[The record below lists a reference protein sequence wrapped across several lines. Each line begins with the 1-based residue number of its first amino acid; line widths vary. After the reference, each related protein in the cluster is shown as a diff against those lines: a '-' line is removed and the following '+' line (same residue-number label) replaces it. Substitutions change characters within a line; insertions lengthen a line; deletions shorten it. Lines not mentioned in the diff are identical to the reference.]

1 MYYVLTEQNAQLS
14 IDASYKNFSLEQYDN
29 RVLFEKKYVDIK
41 AFLADRDEILRLDDF
56 VIGVSKTA
64 TQKTDVNTIRK
75 AFPKNTKIL
84 AITDGMNHFDNG
96 ELLASGATEILP
108 LPNFTSN

>member
-14 IDASYKNFSLEQYDN
+14 IDASYKNFSLEQYDK
-29 RVLFEKKYVDIK
+29 RVLFEKKYIDIQ
-41 AFLADRDEILRLDDF
+41 AFLADRDEILRLDDL

-64 TQKTDVNTIRK
+64 DQKRDVNTIRK
-75 AFPKNTKIL
+75 AFPQNTKIL
-84 AITDGMNHFDNG
+84 AITDGMNHFEKG

-108 LPNFTSN
+108 LPNFTGN